1 MKSYHWFSRPENRLR
16 DFWQFQILALTL
28 PVLWPWVNQLLR
40 RTLSSESTEKKEVC
54 LAALLFSFEWHME
67 SPAPASAIVLVLGR
81 HRDHCSLQGRDMCL
95 VLGLP
100 SSLQALTK
108 IVQWL
113 LTAAFVAVEL
123 LAQSRLTLRNPMDC
137 SPPGSSVHW
146 ISQARIL
153 EWVVTSS
160 SRGSSWPRDWTRVFC
175 IAGGFFITW
184 ATREA
189 QLYLISQINHLY
201 SNPGL

>member
-1 MKSYHWFSRPENRLR
+1 
-16 DFWQFQILALTL
+16 
-28 PVLWPWVNQLLR
+28 
-40 RTLSSESTEKKEVC
+40 
-54 LAALLFSFEWHME
+54 ME

-160 SRGSSWPRDWTRVFC
+160 SRGSS
-175 IAGGFFITW
+175 
-184 ATREA
+184 
-189 QLYLISQINHLY
+189 
-201 SNPGL
+201 